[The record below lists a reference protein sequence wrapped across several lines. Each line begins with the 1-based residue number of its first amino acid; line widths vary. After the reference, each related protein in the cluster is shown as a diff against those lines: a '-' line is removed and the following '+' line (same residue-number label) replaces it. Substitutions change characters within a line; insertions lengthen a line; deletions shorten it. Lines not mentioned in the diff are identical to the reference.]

1 MKAKQKLHTLD
12 TFYNF
17 AYFFIF
23 YLGKC
28 VSVALAFLPR
38 EPHEQCE
45 RQNNMTIEDEV
56 SNVLLGKSR
65 EMALERMERLGQNG
79 NHAPL

>member
-1 MKAKQKLHTLD
+1 M
-12 TFYNF
+12 
-17 AYFFIF
+17 
-23 YLGKC
+23 
-28 VSVALAFLPR
+28 SVALAFLPR

-65 EMALERMERLGQNG
+65 EMALERMERLGQSG